1 MAEILDKILAAKRV
15 EVALAK
21 SREPLEALRDQAD
34 GMPAPRDF
42 IGAIR
47 AKHSVGSPA
56 VIAEIKRASPSQG
69 VFRQDFDAASFA
81 RSYAEHGAA
90 CLSVLTDG
98 AFFGGSADDFKA
110 ARSACAL
117 PVLRKDF
124 MIDPYQ
130 IYEARVMGADCIL
143 LIAGAIPLTLM
154 RELEGLAFSLGL
166 AVLVESHNAVDL
178 SLALQLTTPLIG
190 INNRDL
196 KTFVTDLRITEVL
209 RSQVTDDRIVV
220 TESGI
225 SCREDVLRMQLA
237 GVSTYLVGG
246 ALMLSPKPGEAL
258 ETLFF
263 PDNQR

>member
-1 MAEILDKILAAKRV
+1 MAEILDKILAAKRE

-21 SREPLEALRDQAD
+21 LRKPLEALRDQAAD
-34 GMPAPRDF
+34 MPAPRDF

-47 AKHSVGSPA
+47 AQHSIGSPA

-69 VFRQDFDAASFA
+69 VFRQDFDAAAFA
-81 RSYAEHGAA
+81 SSYAEHGAA

-98 AFFGGSADDFKA
+98 PFFGGSVDDLKA
-110 ARSACAL
+110 ARAACAL

-154 RELEGLAFSLGL
+154 LELESLAHSLGL
-166 AVLVESHNAVDL
+166 AVLVESHNSL
-178 SLALQLTTPLIG
+178 ELNLALQLATPLIG

-196 KTFVTDLRITEVL
+196 KTFVTDLGITESLINLVSKN
-209 RSQVTDDRIVV
+209 RVVV

-225 SCREDVLRMQLA
+225 SSRNDVLRMQA
-237 GVSTYLVGG
+237 VGVSTYLVGG
-246 ALMLSPKPGEAL
+246 ILMLSPNPGEAL
-258 ETLFF
+258 KALFF
-263 PDNQR
+263 PQ